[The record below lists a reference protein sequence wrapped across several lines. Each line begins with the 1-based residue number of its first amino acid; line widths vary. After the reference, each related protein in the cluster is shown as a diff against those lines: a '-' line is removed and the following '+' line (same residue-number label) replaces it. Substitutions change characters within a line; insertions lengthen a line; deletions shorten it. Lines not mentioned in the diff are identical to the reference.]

1 MQPKQSVVITLD
13 TPITRGEQNI
23 AAVTLMKPLA
33 GALRGVALTDVLQLD
48 VIALSKVLPRIS
60 DPVLT
65 TQDVLRLDP
74 ADLLQL
80 GTEVAGFWCRTRR
93 RWTPPSIRR
102 RRDGRHRAR
111 VPLVARSDGGD
122 VAARADGLA
131 RARACTLRTG

>member
-1 MQPKQSVVITLD
+1 MQSKQSVVITLD
-13 TPITRGEQNI
+13 TPITRGEQDI
-23 AAVTLMKPLA
+23 TAVTLMKPLA

-80 GTEVAGFWCRTRR
+80 GTEVAGFLV
-93 RWTPPSIRR
+93 PNSSKVDASLDPS
-102 RRDGRHRAR
+102 
-111 VPLVARSDGGD
+111 
-122 VAARADGLA
+122 
-131 RARACTLRTG
+131 TT

>member
-1 MQPKQSVVITLD
+1 MQSKQSVVITLD
-13 TPITRGEQNI
+13 TPITRGEQEI
-23 AAVTLMKPLA
+23 TTVTLMKPLA

-80 GTEVAGFWCRTRR
+80 GTEVAGFLVPNSSKVDVTLD
-93 RWTPPSIRR
+93 PS
-102 RRDGRHRAR
+102 
-111 VPLVARSDGGD
+111 
-122 VAARADGLA
+122 
-131 RARACTLRTG
+131 TT

>member
-1 MQPKQSVVITLD
+1 MQSKQSVVITLD
-13 TPITRGEQNI
+13 TPITRGEQEI
-23 AAVTLMKPLA
+23 TVITLMKPLA

-80 GTEVAGFWCRTRR
+80 GTEVAGFLV
-93 RWTPPSIRR
+93 PNSSKVDASLDPS
-102 RRDGRHRAR
+102 
-111 VPLVARSDGGD
+111 
-122 VAARADGLA
+122 
-131 RARACTLRTG
+131 TT